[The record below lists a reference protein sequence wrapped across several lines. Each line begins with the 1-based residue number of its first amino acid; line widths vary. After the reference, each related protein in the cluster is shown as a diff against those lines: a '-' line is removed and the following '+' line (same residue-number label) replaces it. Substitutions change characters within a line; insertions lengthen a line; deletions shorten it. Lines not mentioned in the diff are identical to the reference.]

1 MGLHSLKLIGK
12 RIKKKKNKKSVRG
25 RMLKFPLTDFLLFF
39 TIAANH
45 DKRDDYQDDDTGYSK
60 PGSSFFTSFW

>member
-1 MGLHSLKLIGK
+1 
-12 RIKKKKNKKSVRG
+12 
-25 RMLKFPLTDFLLFF
+25 MLKFPLTDFLLFF

>member
-1 MGLHSLKLIGK
+1 LASVSGKTKL
-12 RIKKKKNKKSVRG
+12 KKSVSG
-25 RMLKFPLTDFLLFF
+25 RMLNFSLTDFLLFF

-60 PGSSFFTSFW
+60 PGPSFFTSFW